1 MNLIPRPYRWLAIAA
16 LAVALTGLG
25 WVKGAGHVQS
35 QWDAAVH
42 QQTLQ
47 IAAVR
52 QRQAEATVQV
62 VTRYVDRV
70 RVVREKGDTII
81 KEVPIYVPVQADA
94 ACTINRGSHRGAA
107 GDAPMTRPPSPV
119 MRRTVAGL
127 TLSAAALVGIVL
139 HEGYTDR
146 AVIPVKGD
154 VPTIG
159 FGTTTGVKLGDTTT
173 PPKALA
179 RALTDVQQFEGAL
192 KQCVTVPLAQHEY
205 DALVTFSYNVGSR
218 AFCQS
223 TLVRKLNVQ
232 DYAGA
237 CAELLRWRFF
247 QGKDCALPTN
257 ARLCGG
263 LATRR
268 EAEYRQC
275 IGAAS

>member
-94 ACTINRGSHRGAA
+94 ACTINRGFVRLHDAGAA
-107 GDAPMTRPPSPV
+107 GELAQVAQVAQPARDADALAAGIALSAV
-119 MRRTVAGL
+119 AGTVA
-127 TLSAAALVGIVL
+127 SNYQRCHENAAQL
-139 HEGYTDR
+139 
-146 AVIPVKGD
+146 
-154 VPTIG
+154 
-159 FGTTTGVKLGDTTT
+159 
-173 PPKALA
+173 
-179 RALTDVQQFEGAL
+179 RALQDW
-192 KQCVTVPLAQHEY
+192 
-205 DALVTFSYNVGSR
+205 
-218 AFCQS
+218 
-223 TLVRKLNVQ
+223 VRQMQV
-232 DYAGA
+232 
-237 CAELLRWRFF
+237 
-247 QGKDCALPTN
+247 
-257 ARLCGG
+257 
-263 LATRR
+263 
-268 EAEYRQC
+268 
-275 IGAAS
+275 AAHLESSK